1 MDAKAFKNML
11 KQFADYKDPDT
22 WSQVL
27 NPNNKLYNPQLATLH
42 KAIQWAT
49 QKTKPS
55 KAERQAMKLAG
66 GAGASTSLEAGGA
79 SAASSSSASASAAE
93 DGSGAAAALPEG
105 VAAGIGISSGGQQ
118 HWGGGNKGRNSG
130 YYGNNFGYN
139 YSFQQHQL
147 SAKGVGRGAGYG
159 YGYGHGQPHREGAPN
174 IPSELGGPGMKGKGR
189 GKGGRG
195 IGNGWWHRANDGT
208 HEYEN
213 RIAQRQLNAIA
224 GADSGAE
231 SQNKEANRR
240 RASLHRA
247 DGGHNSISNI
257 SPHQAADQN
266 KPSSLVSPHEGLTGE
281 ESCHTLAYA
290 GHHGA
295 SLTEAAFFHQ
305 QHQQMMMGAAA
316 HHASMMMSAAAL
328 HQAQVAGS
336 GSGNSLLGATGV
348 VDPIPIAASW
358 MAASSFPPM
367 LAADPWSAAPWSV
380 DPWSAAAAQAQQ
392 VSELM
397 GVQEMGAEKQKEM
410 DVGAGLPLNR
420 GSW

>member
-1 MDAKAFKNML
+1 
-11 KQFADYKDPDT
+11 
-22 WSQVL
+22 
-27 NPNNKLYNPQLATLH
+27 
-42 KAIQWAT
+42 
-49 QKTKPS
+49 
-55 KAERQAMKLAG
+55 
-66 GAGASTSLEAGGA
+66 
-79 SAASSSSASASAAE
+79 
-93 DGSGAAAALPEG
+93 
-105 VAAGIGISSGGQQ
+105 
-118 HWGGGNKGRNSG
+118 
-130 YYGNNFGYN
+130 
-139 YSFQQHQL
+139 
-147 SAKGVGRGAGYG
+147 
-159 YGYGHGQPHREGAPN
+159 
-174 IPSELGGPGMKGKGR
+174 MKGKGR

-266 KPSSLVSPHEGLTGE
+266 KPLSLVSPHEGLTGE

-336 GSGNSLLGATGV
+336 GSGNSLRHDATGV

-380 DPWSAAAAQAQQ
+380 DPWSAAAAQAGKN
-392 VSELM
+392 VFPEFELM
-397 GVQEMGAEKQKEM
+397 AVQEMGAEKQKEM
-410 DVGAGLPLNR
+410 DVGGAGLPLMNR